1 MCTRPFLTLALPPYV
16 SPFCRARSTPRTMT
30 KTTPHIFMRRNT
42 LLLLASSRRR
52 RRRRIRSRNRQQRSR
67 ECPESISPN
76 KIFPCEDT
84 ANDTGPEK

>member
-1 MCTRPFLTLALPPYV
+1 
-16 SPFCRARSTPRTMT
+16 
-30 KTTPHIFMRRNT
+30 MRRNT

-52 RRRRIRSRNRQQRSR
+52 RGRIRSRNRQQRSR

-76 KIFPCEDT
+76 KIFPYEDT